1 MAKLGRQETIPNVY
15 DFFEANHTAYIVM
28 ELLEGE
34 TLRQYMYEHQQ
45 KLPLDLALFITGQV
59 AEALS
64 VLHENEIIHRDI
76 APDNIF
82 LCDNTTIQVKTL
94 DFGGARLMD
103 ATDQTL
109 SAVLK
114 VGYSPVEQ
122 YDHSQVHI
130 GPWTDVYALGA
141 TLYFMLTGVKPIES
155 TIRKKKDE
163 LKAPHELRPEIPEHI
178 SNAIMK
184 AMAVDYR
191 LRYQTVGAFM
201 DALNGKGNGLPLEK
215 EIRRRSMQRAVGI
228 AVILL
233 LLTAAGIFVARYYA
247 NKRSEGTLQGA
258 ALSVWIC
265 AVDGSGE
272 EDAMREIISD
282 FQTQYPQITIELS
295 VFSETDYIAALEKAA
310 AEDAL
315 PDLFESSGASDAV
328 LQHCCDLSPLL
339 TDEYVSQCLFLDDYL
354 TVYPEGL
361 QFPLGI
367 EVPLAF
373 IITDGDTVFPYE
385 EPVFDSL
392 EDLNLKTIAADRSK
406 KTLLNANYDF
416 GTRLVSWQDNGYL
429 DAQNVNYPVFLSTS
443 MNLETVREHLL
454 AFESMAVPYASSEIK
469 CRYVYEWSI
478 ASKADP
484 ARIAALRL
492 LS

>member
-1 MAKLGRQETIPNVY
+1 MPSVFLAPGTVLKDRYRIEKKIGQGGFGIIYKAYDLQLENTIVVKEFFISRLMYRQADSVRMEVYPKESTRQEVQRLMTRFLAEARCMAKLGRQETIPNVY

-45 KLPLDLALFITGQV
+45 KLPLDLALYITGQV

-64 VLHENEIIHRDI
+64 VLHENGIIHRDI

-82 LCDNTTIQVKTL
+82 LCDSTTIQVKTL

-114 VGYSPVEQ
+114 VGYSPIEQ
-122 YDHSQVHI
+122 YDHSQTHV
-130 GPWTDVYALGA
+130 GPWTDIYALGA
-141 TLYFMLTGVKPIES
+141 TLYFMLTGVKPAES
-155 TIRKKKDE
+155 TVRKKKDE
-163 LKAPHELRPEIPEHI
+163 LKPPHELRPEIPENI

-191 LRYQTVGAFM
+191 LRYQNVSAFM
-201 DALNGKGNGLPLEK
+201 DALKGKGNGLPLEK
-215 EIRRRSMQRAVGI
+215 EIQRRRLRRTAGI
-228 AVILL
+228 AAILL
-233 LLTAAGIFVARYYA
+233 LLMAAGIFTARYYTD
-247 NKRSEGTLQGA
+247 KRSEGTLRSA

-265 AVDGSGE
+265 AAEGSGE
-272 EDAMREIISD
+272 EDAMREILSD

-315 PDLFESSGASDAV
+315 PDLFESSGAPGAV

-339 TDEYVSQCLFLDDYL
+339 ENEYVSQCLFLDDYL
-354 TVYPEGL
+354 TVYPEAR

-373 IITDGDTVFPYE
+373 IITDGNF
-385 EPVFDSL
+385 FSL
-392 EDLNLKTIAADRSK
+392 
-406 KTLLNANYDF
+406 
-416 GTRLVSWQDNGYL
+416 
-429 DAQNVNYPVFLSTS
+429 
-443 MNLETVREHLL
+443 
-454 AFESMAVPYASSEIK
+454 
-469 CRYVYEWSI
+469 
-478 ASKADP
+478 
-484 ARIAALRL
+484 
-492 LS
+492 